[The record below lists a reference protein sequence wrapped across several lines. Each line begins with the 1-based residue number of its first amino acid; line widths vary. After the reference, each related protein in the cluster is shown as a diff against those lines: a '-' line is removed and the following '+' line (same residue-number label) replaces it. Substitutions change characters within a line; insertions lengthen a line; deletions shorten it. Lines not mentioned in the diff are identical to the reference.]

1 MEIPRG
7 EAESLREAIP
17 RLDPRKPLETPGEM
31 KDFFIER
38 PNSPVDEIKLFLE
51 LATEPEKILFSGH
64 RGSGKTTEL
73 IRLTQELS
81 ETHIPIR
88 FSIQKILDPFDL
100 KYIDV
105 LLSIGFQLF
114 DLAAQTD
121 LDLEDGLR
129 DDLIRNVLHFAE
141 DITKE
146 VFEQDTSGKTAVA
159 SLQYLLGK
167 VTGKISTEDTTRKT
181 IRIKIQ
187 PRLSELIQ
195 TIEDVVVAIEQATG
209 KRILVV
215 VEDLDKADLAT
226 VKEMFF
232 EHSASLIRP
241 RVTIIYTFP
250 IALRFDNAFMQIK
263 NNFSEDYPLSNIKT
277 ETRDG
282 EDFPA
287 GIDTMVEIIRR
298 RMDADLLTDKAAVK
312 MAKLSSGVPREFIR
326 IARQATLSAVLAK
339 KDTVDVASVDEAI
352 TDQRKDFD
360 RLLSQA
366 QRDHLRKI
374 QKTKDVDNTE
384 ESRVL
389 LHNLSVLEYSND
401 DIWYDVHPV
410 VRQLLNKA

>member
-1 MEIPRG
+1 MEIPSG
-7 EAESLREAIP
+7 KATSLREAIP
-17 RLDPRKPLETPGEM
+17 RLDPRKPLETADEIE
-31 KDFFIER
+31 DFFIER
-38 PNSPVDEIKLFLE
+38 PNSPVDEIQLFLE

-88 FSIQKILDPFDL
+88 FSVQKILDPFDL
-100 KYIDV
+100 KYLDV

-114 DLAAQTD
+114 DLAAKTD
-121 LDLEDGLR
+121 LELSAGLQ

-146 VFEQDTSGKTAVA
+146 VFKQDKTGKSGAV
-159 SLQYLLGK
+159 SLQYLIGK
-167 VTGKISTEDTTRKT
+167 VTGKISTEDTTRET
-181 IRIKIQ
+181 VRIEIQ

-195 TIEDVVVAIEQATG
+195 TIEDVVVAIEQAKG
-209 KRILVV
+209 KKILVI

-241 RVTIIYTFP
+241 RVTVIYTFP

-282 EDFPA
+282 EEFQP

-298 RMDADLLTDKAAVK
+298 RMDPALLTDEAAVR

-326 IARQATLSAVLAK
+326 IARQATLAAVLAK
-339 KDTVDVASVDEAI
+339 KDTVDVEAVDQAI

-360 RLLSQA
+360 RLLSRS
-366 QRDHLRKI
+366 QREHLRKI
-374 QKTKDVDNTE
+374 HETKTVDNTE

-410 VRQLLNKA
+410 VRQLLDHA